1 MKITTGWTR
10 VPAAILASALAL
22 ATASPASAVG
32 FLEPDVQVLYTLTP
46 DVPSGSFGFVGANI
60 GDVTGD
66 GIADF
71 VIGAPQDQGSAFFG
85 GRAYVYSG
93 SDGSLLNIVGG
104 GLFDFMGSAAAGLGD
119 VNGDGVP
126 DYAVGAPGLPPQFG
140 AWPGRVLVISGADH
154 TLIHETT
161 SDPGDNYGFELSD
174 VADVDGDGAADLLVG
189 APFDDDAGT
198 DSGRAFLL
206 SGATGAEIWH
216 RDGQNAGDAFGG
228 SLAGLPD
235 LTGDGVSEVVAG
247 AFNAGSSQ
255 GGNAQLLSGAGGASL
270 HTFTPLAS
278 AVQFG
283 QFFAEDAGDVDADG
297 TDDIYVGDYADNF
310 AGPLT
315 GRAYLYS
322 GATLEPIRVLD
333 GEHVDDGFGI
343 GRGAGDVNADGHAD
357 QFLAA
362 FRSDDGAPNAGKAYL
377 FSGRDGGVIRTF
389 TPTGADN
396 ARLGFDALP
405 LGDVNGDGIQ
415 DYLLTGVDVAV
426 VVAGTDSSLTG
437 RIDSLCLLIG
447 SIPDDAFKA
456 PADSRKSSFC
466 NKLDAVRS
474 QIANGDGD
482 GAFAKL
488 SNDISAKMDGA
499 LGGDPDDDWV
509 TDGFWQ
515 DFLAP
520 WIDGLARL
528 ATDG

>member
-1 MKITTGWTR
+1 MKITTCLTR
-10 VPAAILASALAL
+10 GPLTILAVML
-22 ATASPASAVG
+22 TAAPASAG
-32 FLEPDVQVLYTLTP
+32 AFLEPDVQVLYTVTP
-46 DVPSGSFGFVGANI
+46 EVPGGSFGFVGANI
-60 GDVTGD
+60 GDITGD
-66 GIADF
+66 GVSDF

-93 SDGSLLNIVGG
+93 SDGSLLNVVGG
-104 GLFDFMGSAAAGLGD
+104 GLFDFLGTAAAGLGD

-140 AWPGRVLVISGADH
+140 AWPGRVLVFSGADH

-161 SDPGDNYGFELSD
+161 SDPGDRYGFELNAVD
-174 VADVDGDGAADLLVG
+174 DVDGDGAADLLVG

-216 RDGQNAGDAFGG
+216 HDGQNAGDALGG
-228 SLAGLPD
+228 SLAGLED
-235 LTGDGVSEVVAG
+235 LDGDGTAEVVAG
-247 AFNAGSSQ
+247 AFNAGPNQ
-255 GGNAQLLSGAGGASL
+255 GGNAQLLSGAGGATL
-270 HTFTPLAS
+270 HTFTPLNT

-283 QFFAEDAGDVDADG
+283 QFFAEDAGDVDGDG
-297 TDDIYVGDYADNF
+297 TDDIYIGDFADNF

-322 GATLEPIRVLD
+322 GATLDPIRVLD

-343 GRGAGDVNADGHAD
+343 GRGAGDVNGDGHAD
-357 QFLAA
+357 QLLAA

-389 TPTGADN
+389 TPTGEND
-396 ARLGFDALP
+396 RLGFDALP

-426 VVAGTDSSLTG
+426 VVAGTDSSLAG
-437 RIDSLCLLIG
+437 RIDSLCQLIG

-456 PADSRKSSFC
+456 PAGNRKDALCS
-466 NKLDAVRS
+466 KLDAVRA
-474 QIANGDGD
+474 QIASGDGED
-482 GAFAKL
+482 AFAKL
-488 SNDISAKMDGA
+488 SDDISAKMDGT
-499 LGGDPDDDWV
+499 LGGDPDDDWI

-515 DFLAP
+515 GFLAL
-520 WIDGLARL
+520 WVDGLARL
-528 ATDG
+528 ASDG